1 MGEVVYTDGD
11 VMLNERGQNDDCIE
25 TLERL
30 LQKAKDGEIVGV
42 AASAQYADRSVS
54 ESVGG
59 FIWNSPCIG
68 SLMCMVARFTN

>member
-1 MGEVVYTDGD
+1 MGEVISKDGAT
-11 VMLNERGQNDDCIE
+11 MLNERGQNDDCVE

-42 AASAQYADRSVS
+42 AVSVQYADRAVG
-54 ESVGG
+54 ESIGG
-59 FIWNSPCIG
+59 FIWNRPCIG